1 MPSTRPWPGI
11 DGSESVIEG
20 LLLMTYNLGTARS
33 VIDCTGKVGLKVLV
47 VPSAAGAFE
56 TSRIVP

>member
-1 MPSTRPWPGI
+1 
-11 DGSESVIEG
+11 
-20 LLLMTYNLGTARS
+20 MTYNLGTARS
-33 VIDCTGKVGLKVLV
+33 VIDCTGKVVLKVLV